1 MNATGKVPLS
11 HLGEYILAWL
21 LSQDDGGTPHQITKA
36 LQALRE
42 ERGIDPARRKAVD
55 EEIVALT
62 HAEHIVRVRKSAL
75 QLTASGQDAA
85 RAVLGPKKLPAEAD
99 WRRVK
104 ARYQSVVLRRWF
116 DGPANAPAVPQENT
130 SPAPVA
136 PALPPPIEPLFE
148 LPNDDAGFAKRVLEA
163 ARASKTGR
171 FGHDKVFISHV
182 LRQLTDEGAR
192 VNDAGEFKER
202 LVSVHRHRL
211 LSLSRADLVEAM
223 DPRDVAASET
233 RYLNAT
239 FHFVRV

>member
-1 MNATGKVPLS
+1 MSAIGNAALS
-11 HLGEYILAWL
+11 NLGSYILAWL
-21 LSQDDGGTPHQITKA
+21 LSQRDGGTPHEITKA

-42 ERGIDPARRKAVD
+42 ERGSDPERRRAVD
-55 EEIVALT
+55 EEVVALT
-62 HAEHIVRVRKSAL
+62 QTGRVTRVRKATL
-75 QLTASGQDAA
+75 VLTASGRNAA
-85 RAVLGPKKLPAEAD
+85 VADLGSPKLPANAD

-116 DGPANAPAVPQENT
+116 DSSANAPAVPQENA

-136 PALPPPIEPLFE
+136 PAWPPPVKPLID
-148 LPNDDAGFAKRVLEA
+148 LPQDDAAFAARVLAA

-171 FGHDKVFISHV
+171 FGDDKVFISHV
-182 LRQLTDEGAR
+182 LQQLTNEGAR
-192 VNDAGEFKER
+192 VNDAEEFKDR
-202 LVSVHRHRL
+202 LVSVHRREL

-223 DPRDVAASET
+223 DSKDVAASET